1 MKIIFYKILLFNN
14 NNLILKL
21 RRKYEEHIL
30 YHNTY
35 LLS

>member
-21 RRKYEEHIL
+21 GENYEKLIL
-30 YHNTY
+30 YYYTY